1 MVATYLVLVEAAKAL
16 FYRHAAGGRPLHVRT
31 DGRERTVRRWTAR
44 WTHRWRGWTAWPAG
58 AAHHGPRMQGNGR
71 VRLEMLDRGE
81 CLALIATVPVGRI
94 GVSIGALPAILPVN
108 FALIGTTIVF
118 RTVPG
123 TKLDAATRRA
133 VVAFEVD
140 SYAPDG
146 SSGWSVLVQGFCSE
160 ITDPAERAALN
171 WSPLRAWPFGD
182 GAADRFVRVETTF
195 VTGRRFGR
203 WRRRA

>member
-1 MVATYLVLVEAAKAL
+1 MTPT
-16 FYRHAAGGRPLHVRT
+16 AGL
-31 DGRERTVRRWTAR
+31 
-44 WTHRWRGWTAWPAG
+44 G
-58 AAHHGPRMQGNGR
+58 AAHHGTGVGGDER
-71 VRLEMLDRGE
+71 VRLETLDRGE
-81 CLALIATVPVGRI
+81 CLELIATVPVGRI

-108 FALIGTTIVF
+108 FALVGSDIVV

-160 ITDPAERAALN
+160 ITDSAQCEALAE
-171 WSPLRAWPFGD
+171 SPLRAWAFDTGV
-182 GAADRFVRVETTF
+182 AERFVRIETSF
-195 VTGRRFGR
+195 VNGRRF
-203 WRRRA
+203 WR